1 VSIAV
6 SINGTIVP
14 PGSATISVFDR
25 GFLYGDS
32 VFETIRTYGG
42 KPFALQKHLERLERS
57 AALVFIELPVPQ
69 SVLAR
74 EIDDVVAAAGNEESY
89 VRVMVSRGQGELGL
103 DPALAGVSNRVM
115 VAAPLQA
122 PAKSLYD
129 DGVKVVTF
137 RTQRATDATG
147 AEGAKVGNYLTG
159 VLAMRE
165 AKKVGAVEALIVDA
179 KGRIIEGAT
188 SNVFWVQDGTLF
200 TPPVEVGILAGI
212 TRAYVLEVAKA
223 LDLPARQVAPKQRE
237 LLKAEEVFISSS
249 IRELLPVVE
258 VDGKVIGAGKPGPI
272 TQRLLAEF
280 RKLVRAELV

>member
-1 VSIAV
+1 MSIAV
-6 SINGTIVP
+6 SINGKIVP
-14 PGSATISVFDR
+14 PEGALISVFDR

-42 KPFALQKHLERLERS
+42 RPFALIKHLERLERS
-57 AALVFIELPVPQ
+57 AALVFIDLPVTQ

-74 EIDDVVAAAGNEESY
+74 EVEELVAAAGNAESY

-103 DPALAGVSNRVM
+103 DPALAGISTRVM
-115 VAAPLQA
+115 VAAPLQP
-122 PAKSLYD
+122 PAQSLYD
-129 DGVKVVTF
+129 TGVKVVTF
-137 RTQRATDATG
+137 RSQRATDATG

-188 SNVFWVQDGTLF
+188 SNVFWVQEGTLF

-212 TRAYVLEVAKA
+212 TRAYVIEVAKT
-223 LDLPARQVAPKQRE
+223 LELPVRQVAPKQRE
-237 LLKAEEVFISSS
+237 LLKADEVFISSS

-258 VDGKVIGAGKPGPI
+258 VDGKTIGSGKPGPI
-272 TQRLLAEF
+272 TRRLHTEF
-280 RKLVRAELV
+280 RRLVSSDLV

>member
-1 VSIAV
+1 VGIAV
-6 SINGTIVP
+6 SINGKIVP
-14 PGSATISVFDR
+14 PANATISVFDR

-32 VFETIRTYGG
+32 VFETIRTYAG

-69 SVLAR
+69 AVLVR
-74 EIDDVVAAAGNEESY
+74 EVDELVAAAGNDESY

-115 VAAPLQA
+115 VAAPLQSPSQA
-122 PAKSLYD
+122 VYD
-129 DGVKVVTF
+129 SGVKVVTF
-137 RTQRATDATG
+137 RTQRATD
-147 AEGAKVGNYLTG
+147 
-159 VLAMRE
+159 AMRE

-188 SNVFWVQDGTLF
+188 SNVFWVQDGSLF

-223 LDLPARQVAPKQRE
+223 LELPVRQVAPKQRE
-237 LLKAEEVFISSS
+237 LLKADEVFISSS

-258 VDGKVIGAGKPGPI
+258 VDGKTIGTGKPGPI
-272 TQRLLAEF
+272 TQRLHAEF
-280 RKLVRAELV
+280 RRFVRAEPT